1 MYEYKFVKVKYVGMF
16 DRKLEDYQ
24 KVITEHAQDGWRF
37 ATSQTTE
44 LLDNAPTGVTLVF
57 EKEKTDI

>member
-37 ATSQTTE
+37 VTSQITE
-44 LLDNAPTGVTLVF
+44 LLDNTPTCVELVF
-57 EKEKTDI
+57 ERKKN